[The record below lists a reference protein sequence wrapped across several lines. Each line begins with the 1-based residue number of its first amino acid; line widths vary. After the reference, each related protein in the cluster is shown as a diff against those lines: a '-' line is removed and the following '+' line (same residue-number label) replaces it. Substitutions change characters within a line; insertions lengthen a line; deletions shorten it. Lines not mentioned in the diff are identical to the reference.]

1 MAHMVNLPCVADTY
15 INEASKSVNYG
26 DSDRIISGRQGQNR
40 QYALLR
46 FDMSQL
52 PPRKRYTA
60 MRLKLYAIED
70 VNGSDAILRVVKDTE
85 KNDYFYRTWVETE
98 ARWDRIGLPED
109 TEMDTYEVVIGGLWV
124 GKNQYFDEFE
134 LPIEMI
140 QSPKFVTSGV
150 WFRWLAQNVANDNG
164 IIVFGSRE
172 SSNPPILVV
181 EYEDVPP
188 DPPTPIDPIGSYNDL
203 ADTIRF
209 SWQYNSPVGG
219 EQHAFELQWSTDQV
233 NWHSVEQTT
242 NNTYYDMPA
251 GTFPPGIVYWRIAY
265 MNEYE
270 EWSDWSDIQVFFA
283 VGAPDLPIIQSIT
296 TNTARP
302 VISWSAL
309 GQQFFRIQI
318 LAGDVIVFDSGDVP
332 SISARSYKVT
342 AFLED
347 GQYTA
352 RVRIRN
358 EFGLYSDWSERT
370 FMIVTAKPPKP
381 LLAAQSSVHGIEL
394 FVSNPSVK
402 TLIYRSENNEDFIC
416 IGEAKEGVFKD
427 YTVKSGVEYRYFV
440 RSVTAVEAY
449 TDSDKKIVQPHLKH
463 AQIALVSDLT
473 NIFVFTRSLDG
484 PPKRSYSNSPGGSFV
499 QYSGRKRPVWEPDE
513 HIAAGWS
520 MTYFLRTWA
529 EVEKFIN
536 LYDRKETVL
545 YRDVKG
551 RKMYGVMT
559 GLTIDDD
566 RYGYVVS
573 FTVNEVDFKEEME
586 V

>member
-1 MAHMVNLPCVADTY
+1 MALIVNLPCVADTY

-26 DSDRIISGRQGQNR
+26 TSDCIISGRQGQNR

-52 PPRKRYTA
+52 PLRKRYTA
-60 MRLKLYAIED
+60 MKLNLYAIEN

-109 TEMDTYEVVIGGLWV
+109 SEMDTYEVEIGGLWV
-124 GKNQYFDEFE
+124 GKDQYFDDFE

-140 QSPKFVTSGV
+140 QSPKFATSGV
-150 WFRWLAQNVANDNG
+150 WFRWLAQNVANDSG
-164 IIVFGSRE
+164 IIIFGSRE
-172 SSNPPILVV
+172 SSNPPILIV

-188 DPPTPIDPIGSYNDL
+188 DPPTPMDPVGSYVGVGEV
-203 ADTIRF
+203 IRF
-209 SWQYNSPVGG
+209 SWQYNSSVGG

-251 GTFPPGIVYWRIAY
+251 GTFSPGIVYWRIAC

-270 EWSDWSDIQVFFA
+270 EWSDWSDIQGFFA
-283 VGAPDLPIIQSIT
+283 VGVPDLPLIHDIT

-302 VISWSAL
+302 VISWSAF

-318 LAGDVIVFDSGDVP
+318 LADDVIVFDSGDVP
-332 SISARSYKVT
+332 SISARSHKVT

-370 FMIVTAKPPKP
+370 FTIVTAKPSKP
-381 LLAAQSSVHGIEL
+381 LLAAQSSAYGIEL
-394 FVSNPSVK
+394 YISNPSAK

-427 YTVKSGVEYRYFV
+427 YAVKSGVEYRYFV

-449 TDSDKKIVQPHLKH
+449 TDSDKKIVQPYLKH

-473 NIFVFTRSLDG
+473 NIFVFTRSLDS
-484 PPKRSYSNSPGGSFV
+484 PPKRSYSNNPGGSFV
-499 QYSGRKRPVWEPDE
+499 QYSGRKCPVWEPDE

-529 EVEKFIN
+529 EVEKFID
-536 LYDRKETVL
+536 LYERNATVL
-545 YRDVKG
+545 YRDAKG

-566 RYGYVVS
+566 RYGYIIS